1 MEQRLVRPDLN
12 MFRKRDYIKKYW
24 YIVIIAIAC
33 PIANIFLLT
42 HLFGESLSMPL
53 GLLYTF
59 LGLIPYIFML
69 IHYGILYE
77 KVRKQKWAEFSRW
90 EKEPEIR
97 EALKIDY
104 INMEIS
110 FAVKNIKDNLETL
123 KKYINTPEENYD
135 LFILNNPLGT
145 SYVIYE
151 ASDESIDNGLVIDV
165 NKQNRMTFTRKN
177 KED

>member
-77 KVRKQKWAEFSRW
+77 KVRKQNIDHVAKFIGSNE
-90 EKEPEIR
+90 
-97 EALKIDY
+97 DY
-104 INMEIS
+104 IVDWRS
-110 FAVKNIKDNLETL
+110 
-123 KKYINTPEENYD
+123 
-135 LFILNNPLGT
+135 
-145 SYVIYE
+145 
-151 ASDESIDNGLVIDV
+151 
-165 NKQNRMTFTRKN
+165 
-177 KED
+177 